1 MKSNQNRDPD
11 PFLHYLVIYIFY
23 NLPPSCHTRLCL
35 DPDCS
40 NVQIKLPLSMVDL
53 AQTITEWK
61 DVEGNKVT
69 VKLIKAKKVIYC
81 LADKDDDQ
89 YLGDIC
95 FSLRYVP
102 TSGKVKLYSI
112 SGPHSRHS
120 TAKQN

>member
-11 PFLHYLVIYIFY
+11 PFLHYLVIYILSIIC
-23 NLPPSCHTRLCL
+23 LPSRHTRLCL

-69 VKLIKAKKVIYC
+69 VKLIKDYKVIY
-81 LADKDDDQ
+81 L
-89 YLGDIC
+89 L
-95 FSLRYVP
+95 
-102 TSGKVKLYSI
+102 
-112 SGPHSRHS
+112 SR
-120 TAKQN
+120 

>member
-23 NLPPSCHTRLCL
+23 NLPPSRHTRLCL

-69 VKLIKAKKVIYC
+69 VKLIKDNKVIYF

-112 SGPHSRHS
+112 SGPHS
-120 TAKQN
+120 TATQN